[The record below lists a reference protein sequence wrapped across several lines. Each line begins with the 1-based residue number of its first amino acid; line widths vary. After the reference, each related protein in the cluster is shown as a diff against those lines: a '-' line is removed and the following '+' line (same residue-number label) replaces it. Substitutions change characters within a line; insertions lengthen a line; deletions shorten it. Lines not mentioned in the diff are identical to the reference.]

1 MRTGEHAAAVMSS
14 HAETEGER
22 DRLIQRMGREV
33 TRERDVKKK
42 LVGGIMVLRVKICR
56 SFVCGI
62 WVKFNMKSKLKLFIF
77 LKY

>member
-33 TRERDVKKK
+33 TRERDVKKN
-42 LVGGIMVLRVKICR
+42 LLEE
-56 SFVCGI
+56 
-62 WVKFNMKSKLKLFIF
+62 
-77 LKY
+77 